1 MNGDNPIQT
10 QMVAPPVSQET
21 PGPSCPAEQPTSAD
35 PAGPRPASPAGRIA
49 SIDVLRG
56 FDMFWIIGGG
66 KVFTAAVALLIYPLP
81 PSTRENISNL
91 LKTQMGH
98 AAWEGFTAWDL
109 IMPLFLFIVGAAMPF
124 SFSRRIEAGQGT
136 AAIYRKIAARCLI
149 LFVLGMAAQ
158 GNLLLFK
165 LSELRLYIN
174 VLQTIACGYLI
185 AAMAMLHLRVLGQ
198 VLLTAGLLLAYWLV
212 LMLVPVPGH
221 AAGLLEPD
229 LNLARWIDEQLLGR
243 FRYPGTYTVILNTG
257 NYGANV
263 LMGVFAGYLLRSRL
277 SAAKRIRWLLV
288 IAGVC
293 FGLGWVW
300 SHGSLGAWRFPII
313 KHMYSSSMVLWAGG
327 WCYVLLAAFY
337 WVIDVRGLH
346 RWAFPFRIIGANA
359 IFAYL
364 AVMLVGFRPIADKF
378 VGGATRNLMATDI
391 QPLRLIGELLG
402 PLTGFGILWLILW
415 YLHRNKTFIR
425 V

>member
-1 MNGDNPIQT
+1 MNADKPILT
-10 QMVAPPVSQET
+10 QMIDTRASPET
-21 PGPSCPAEQPTSAD
+21 LGLSCPSEQQT
-35 PAGPRPASPAGRIA
+35 PAGDAAPTPASPAGRIA

-66 KVFTAAVALLIYPLP
+66 KVFTAAVALLVFPLP
-81 PSTRENISNL
+81 QSARENISNL
-91 LKTQMGH
+91 LKTQMSH
-98 AAWEGFTAWDL
+98 AAWEGFTVWDL

-124 SFSRRIEAGQGT
+124 SFSRRIVAGQVT

-158 GNLLLFK
+158 GNLLQFK

-185 AAMAMLHLRVLGQ
+185 AAMAMLHLRVVGQ
-198 VLLTAGLLLAYWLV
+198 VLLTAGLLLGYWLV
-212 LMLVPVPGH
+212 LILVPVPGH

-229 LNLARWIDEQLLGR
+229 LNLARWVDEQLLGQ
-243 FRYPGTYTVILNTG
+243 FRYPGTYTVILNSG

-263 LMGVFAGYLLRSRL
+263 LLGVFAGYLLRSRL
-277 SAAKRIRWLLV
+277 CAAIKIRWLLV
-288 IAGVC
+288 IAGAC
-293 FGLGWVW
+293 LGLGWVW
-300 SHGSLGAWRFPII
+300 SLGSLGAWRFPII

-327 WCYVLLAAFY
+327 WCYVLLVAFY
-337 WVIDVRGLH
+337 WVIDVRGLQ

-364 AVMLVGFRPIADKF
+364 AVMLVGFRPIGDRF
-378 VGGATRNLMATDI
+378 VGGAARNLMATDI
-391 QPLRLIGELLG
+391 PPLRLVGELLG